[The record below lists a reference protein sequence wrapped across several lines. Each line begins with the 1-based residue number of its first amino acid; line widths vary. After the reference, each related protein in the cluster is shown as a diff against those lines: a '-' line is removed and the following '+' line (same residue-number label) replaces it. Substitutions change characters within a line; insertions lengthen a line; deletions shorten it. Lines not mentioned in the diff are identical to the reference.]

1 MARSRHRAPLNERTW
16 NFALDAKKG
25 GYRVTGVAQCG
36 TAVLAH
42 AALAAGVTA
51 PASGDGDGDGDRQ
64 SHRRAP
70 GHPPL
75 SAGSAFHAGGKSSL
89 QKHPSQ

>member
-1 MARSRHRAPLNERTW
+1 M
-16 NFALDAKKG
+16 
-25 GYRVTGVAQCG
+25 
-36 TAVLAH
+36 LAH

-64 SHRRAP
+64 SHHRAP